1 MECAAAPGP
10 KRGASLQA
18 VENIVPGAGD
28 WLPGVAGNPTWPT
41 SLETGLPLDLE
52 LSEEQQLQISKELVD
67 LQIATHCLHEQ
78 HEAEVFEL
86 KREVFQL
93 ESRVLKLELHGD
105 DASQENRIQAKTH
118 QGYRRAPVQKYS
130 GEAQGPEYADH
141 SRLQVQ
147 RRDALSP
154 EPEQLKPGSNL
165 PGGQQQL
172 QREMKWVQE
181 HHGARQ
187 QALETRI
194 AALGQQLQGAQEEA
208 RAARQQLA
216 VQTMVLSTCQ
226 GQLRQAEAENA
237 QLQLQLKRLSEE
249 CAMRLRRRAQE
260 MVESTGGTSQAALRK
275 FLETTVQDIRAA
287 HHSREQQLA
296 QAARAYRKRLADLS
310 QRQELLLSTCRALD
324 SASWTQI
331 QQKLQDFSHST
342 QAELERERAQLL
354 IRATMA
360 EQQVSELQDYVN
372 QHLGR
377 YKQEILK
384 LRKVVGAENLC
395 KVEAMPPTKPQCPRT
410 CSR

>member
-1 MECAAAPGP
+1 EFLSPMECAAAPGP

-86 KREVFQL
+86 KREVSRL

-118 QGYRRAPVQKYS
+118 QGVC
-130 GEAQGPEYADH
+130 
-141 SRLQVQ
+141 LT
-147 RRDALSP
+147 
-154 EPEQLKPGSNL
+154 
-165 PGGQQQL
+165 
-172 QREMKWVQE
+172 WVQE
-181 HHGARQ
+181 GPAGPGPQSSPQGTEGTPHLVWLTLHCAHR
-187 QALETRI
+187 

-310 QRQELLLSTCRALD
+310 QRQELLLSTCRWAFLKTLSMHWATKFSHLCKICRHGTLLLCPEKGPGEASPGSSSQALD

-331 QQKLQDFSHST
+331 QQKLQDFSHGT
-342 QAELERERAQLL
+342 QAELEQERAQLL

-384 LRKVVGAENLC
+384 LRKVVGAEN
-395 KVEAMPPTKPQCPRT
+395 
-410 CSR
+410 